1 MKIKC
6 IYKNNPDDKWFT
18 VGKIYEVKNGEL
30 KDNDCY
36 TWTNLNSIER
46 INEKFEKYFKFELV
60 SDTPTKPT
68 LKQLKAL
75 KPGDKVRLRSD
86 RGPIWNRAGEM
97 DEFFNQIVTIAT
109 LRPTV
114 LKFDIVENGRWVFEL
129 TDIVE
134 IITTKQPPTKEQLMN
149 LKVGDKV
156 RIGDAKYQHWVSGM
170 DKYRNQVVT
179 IDLIREDKMYFKI
192 EEDRERWYF
201 LLYKE
206 VKGELQ
212 SDIVEIISD
221 EPPTP
226 TETIPEKKE
235 KPTVEQITPEAF
247 KEAVIN
253 FLSKLP
259 YTGGTVSFAICEAE
273 RARII
278 EGIRELD
285 IT

>member
-6 IYKNNPDDKWFT
+6 IYKSGPDETWFT
-18 VGKIYEVKNGEL
+18 VGKIYEVENEQVVDEEGYRW
-30 KDNDCY
+30 N
-36 TWTNLNSIER
+36 NLDSIEKV
-46 INEKFEKYFKFELV
+46 NDKFGKWYKFELV
-60 SDTPTKPT
+60 SDT
-68 LKQLKAL
+68 
-75 KPGDKVRLRSD
+75 
-86 RGPIWNRAGEM
+86 
-97 DEFFNQIVTIAT
+97 
-109 LRPTV
+109 
-114 LKFDIVENGRWVFEL
+114 
-129 TDIVE
+129 
-134 IITTKQPPTKEQLMN
+134 PTKEQLMN

-156 RIGDAKYQHWVSGM
+156 RIGENKYPHWVSGM

-179 IDLIREDKMYFKI
+179 INQIREDRQYFKI
-192 EEDRERWYF
+192 EGDRKRWYF

-206 VKGELQ
+206 WEGELQ
-212 SDIVEIISD
+212 SDIVEIISS
-221 EPPTP
+221 ESPTP

-235 KPTVEQITPEAF
+235 EPTVEQVTPEAF

-253 FLSKLP
+253 FISKLP